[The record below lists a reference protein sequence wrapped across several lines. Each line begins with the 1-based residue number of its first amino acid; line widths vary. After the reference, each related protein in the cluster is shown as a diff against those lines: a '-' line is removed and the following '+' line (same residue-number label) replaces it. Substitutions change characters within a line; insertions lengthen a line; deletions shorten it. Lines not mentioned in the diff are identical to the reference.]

1 MKDNAI
7 ELTSVTLDFPV
18 KGGAKYLKEQVTGRF
33 RKNKGKTTFR
43 ALESVD
49 LEIQRG
55 QILGIVGPNGA
66 GKSTILRIMAGIY
79 HPDQGTV
86 RTRGRCVLLAG
97 IGTGFQSNLSGREN
111 IRLNGSIMGLNHS
124 ELAVKMDDIIAFS
137 EIEAHIDQ
145 PIRTYSMGMK
155 ARLGFAIAAHLE
167 PEILLIDEVMAV
179 GDAAFQKKCKQRIRE
194 MVSGDTTVVIVSHN
208 MNTVKTF
215 CDKAICIHEGVI
227 HTSRQGVQDAIDA
240 YHRILSEEE

>member
-49 LEIQRG
+49 LEIQQG

-179 GDAAFQKKCKQRIRE
+179 GDAAFQEKCKQRIRE

>member
-227 HTSRQGVQDAIDA
+227 HTSSQGVQDAIDA

>member
-7 ELTSVTLDFPV
+7 ELSSVTLDFPV

-49 LEIQRG
+49 LEIQQG

-124 ELAVKMDDIIAFS
+124 ELAAKIDDIIAFS

>member
-7 ELTSVTLDFPV
+7 ELSSVTLDFPV

-49 LEIQRG
+49 LEIQQG

-179 GDAAFQKKCKQRIRE
+179 GDAAFQEKCKQRIRE

-227 HTSRQGVQDAIDA
+227 QTSSQGVQDAIDA
-240 YHRILSEEE
+240 YHRILSAEE

>member
-1 MKDNAI
+1 MEHNAI
-7 ELTSVTLDFPV
+7 QLSSVTLDFPV

-33 RKNKGKTTFR
+33 RRDKGRTTFR

-49 LEIQRG
+49 LDIQRG

-79 HPDQGTV
+79 LPDQGTV

-111 IRLNGSIMGLNHS
+111 IRLNGSIMGLNKS
-124 ELAVKMDDIIAFS
+124 ELATKMDDIIAFS

-179 GDAAFQKKCKQRIRE
+179 GDAAFQKKCKDRIRE

-215 CDKAICIHEGVI
+215 CDRAICIHEGVI
-227 HTSRQGVQDAIDA
+227 NTSGQGVQEAIKA
-240 YHRILSEEE
+240 YERILSEEE

>member
-1 MKDNAI
+1 MRDNAI
-7 ELTSVTLDFPV
+7 ELSSVTLDFPV
-18 KGGAKYLKEQVTGRF
+18 KGGAKYLKEQITGRF
-33 RKNKGKTTFR
+33 RKEKGRTTFR

-49 LEIQRG
+49 LEIRRG
-55 QILGIVGPNGA
+55 QILGIIGPNGA

-79 HPDQGTV
+79 HADQGTV

-124 ELAVKMDDIIAFS
+124 ELAAKMDDIIAFS

-179 GDAAFQKKCKQRIRE
+179 GDAAFQKKCKERIRE

-215 CDKAICIHEGVI
+215 CDRAICIHEGVM
-227 HTSRQGVQDAIDA
+227 HTSGQGVDEAIEA
-240 YHRILSEEE
+240 YHQILSEEE

>member
-1 MKDNAI
+1 MEHNAI
-7 ELTSVTLDFPV
+7 QLSSVTLDFPV

-33 RKNKGKTTFR
+33 RRDKGRTTFR

-49 LEIQRG
+49 LDIQRG

-111 IRLNGSIMGLNHS
+111 IRLNGSIMGLNKS
-124 ELAVKMDDIIAFS
+124 ELAKKMDDIIAFS

-179 GDAAFQKKCKQRIRE
+179 GDAAFQKKCKDRIRE

-208 MNTVKTF
+208 MSTVKTF
-215 CDKAICIHEGVI
+215 CDRAICIHEGVI
-227 HTSRQGVQDAIDA
+227 NTSGQGVQEAIKA
-240 YHRILSEEE
+240 YERILSEEE